1 MAEHLILLPSTTYQP
16 PAPAPVRRHGMA
28 LNTIMEEGSAQRAR
42 QHHGLKLANL
52 PVERPSFV
60 TQSSQEK
67 ITQWLSPQSDHFP
80 TPRGFHFMSAP
91 ILPES
96 PSAASMEYDEESVGN
111 NSPSASFSSSIPWN
125 RMSLSTVITEFD
137 DIYDVSDEEDR
148 RKSVRRTGSLKR
160 YNSSRSSIKRNLTPL
175 TIPEERESNVVEA
188 WSGAPDFKKLT
199 SPVPVTPSH
208 KVEMSPAV
216 MSYMQAQQIQ
226 DVPTISAPP
235 SLDGSL
241 SSEQMATMSAPPT
254 PIIGAED
261 DPPTADW
268 SGVHLQPGALETLHA
283 LSAGDGDEEYHP
295 EQVIEIPEE
304 RMPEMSQQTPRAI
317 TSSLLRPTLRL
328 STGSHQ
334 EQHQQAT
341 QPHVMGLS
349 ALDIPSPGGFFEG
362 LSPRSRSTWHTSS
375 TASGED
381 DIAPPTSTT
390 AEQFYRCPWT
400 EVSSAPP
407 PPPVPAFVQQQHIR
421 PAMVIPPPP
430 PRPSN
435 ITIPLPP
442 PPPLPKTT
450 EQLVEVRSTISDG
463 MPTARPTILEQVVV
477 AHDMTTAGEPITAR
491 RIPEWIEASISSETL
506 VDQQSSAAE
515 DITEIVTTYDPQYT
529 KKLQD
534 EALSNLDRTELWL
547 MAQKVYLQGVQPVDD
562 VDAKAAS
569 SSKGLDSEDA
579 DFVPELEPFQTLVEA
594 KKTVRFSEFAP
605 KPATSAGNIPRSLP
619 SRLARQESA
628 YYRAFQDYL
637 IRTRSQDAFVHRQ
650 PRFEALQAQRV
661 SLRDSHRNQ
670 LLGKFQLS
678 VVPQSAKK
686 RMSANVV
693 RGDDVLVDDFDKLRR
708 EKESEAMT
716 QTAISTWH
724 VAATKALNG
733 GKLFSAPIAKRLA
746 RLSRMGSVAAT
757 RARILD
763 LGGQIT
769 CDWAWHCAFTYPNT
783 KVYTVTTKKIR
794 QVSNS
799 NIRGPPNHRQVAVE
813 RFTKLPFPDAHFDL
827 VSARELQSVLKAAGE
842 NGGQDE
848 WDACLAEC
856 YRVLKPGGYLDFS
869 VMDSDIVNAGPLGLA
884 RSVEFGFALRTM
896 GYEPNPTRTFLS
908 KVAGAGF
915 ADTKRAWVCLPMGSA
930 PKTPAQRELMVR
942 DSSTG
947 VERSLALEA
956 MVQGSTEAAAGV
968 AGLAGSLVWERW
980 LLRTEMEKV
989 VCEGQL
995 NMVVLPEH
1003 EIREAGAAA
1012 LEGVHGIVEEGRR
1025 CGAGWRVLN
1034 GFARKPRGDEGVLE
1048 IRLDA

>member
-1 MAEHLILLPSTTYQP
+1 MAEQLMLLPATTYKP
-16 PAPAPVRRHGMA
+16 PKPAPVRRHGVA
-28 LNTIMEEGSAQRAR
+28 LNTIIEEDSAQRAAR
-42 QHHGLKLANL
+42 RSGLMLTNL
-52 PVERPSFV
+52 SAERPSYA
-60 TQSSQEK
+60 TQTSQEK
-67 ITQWLSPQSDHFP
+67 IAQWLSPQSDHFP

-96 PSAASMEYDEESVGN
+96 PSAASMEYDGESIGN
-111 NSPSASFSSSIPWN
+111 NSPSTSFSSSNPWN
-125 RMSLSTVITEFD
+125 RMSASTVVTEFD
-137 DIYDVSDEEDR
+137 DIYDVSDDEDR
-148 RKSVRRTGSLKR
+148 RKSFRRTGSIKR
-160 YNSSRSSIKRNLTPL
+160 YNSNRSSIKRNLTPL
-175 TIPEERESNVVEA
+175 TIPEERESSEVEP
-188 WSGAPDFKKLT
+188 WSGATDFKKLT

-226 DVPTISAPP
+226 EVPTISAPP

-283 LSAGDGDEEYHP
+283 LSAGDDDEDYHP
-295 EQVIEIPEE
+295 EQVIEISEE

-328 STGSHQ
+328 STGSPQ
-334 EQHQQAT
+334 EQQQQST
-341 QPHVMGLS
+341 QPQVLGLS
-349 ALDIPSPGGFFEG
+349 ALDIPSPGGFFNG
-362 LSPRSRSTWHTSS
+362 LSPRTRDTWHTSS
-375 TASGED
+375 TASDDD

-400 EVSSAPP
+400 EVSAPP
-407 PPPVPAFVQQQHIR
+407 PPPIPRVVVQQHQPIR
-421 PAMVIPPPP
+421 PAMVLPPPPP
-430 PRPSN
+430 PRRAN

-442 PPPLPKTT
+442 PPPRPQTT
-450 EQLVEVRSTISDG
+450 EQLVEIRSVMSDG
-463 MPTARPTILEQVVV
+463 IPTGRPTILEQVV
-477 AHDMTTAGEPITAR
+477 TARDDLTAAEEPVTAR

-506 VDQQSSAAE
+506 VDHHLSAADE
-515 DITEIVTTYDPQYT
+515 ITEIVTTYDPQYT
-529 KKLQD
+529 KKMQN

-547 MAQKVYLQGVQPVDD
+547 MAQKVYLQGVQPVED
-562 VDAKAAS
+562 VEEKAAS
-569 SSKGLDSEDA
+569 TSKVTAE
-579 DFVPELEPFQTLVEA
+579 VPELDALLA
-594 KKTVRFSEFAP
+594 KKTVRFSEIP
-605 KPATSAGNIPRSLP
+605 SSKPTSAFDIPRTLP
-619 SRLARQESA
+619 SRISRQESA

-637 IRTRSQDAFVHRQ
+637 IRTRTQDAFVHRQ
-650 PRFEALQAQRV
+650 PRFEALQAQRA
-661 SLRDSHRNQ
+661 SLRDAHRNQ

-686 RMSANVV
+686 RMSANVA
-693 RGDDVLVDDFDKLRR
+693 RGDDVLIDDFDKLRHD
-708 EKESEAMT
+708 KEAEAAR

-746 RLSRMGSVAAT
+746 RLSRMGAAAAT

-763 LGGQIT
+763 LGGQTT
-769 CDWAWHCAFTYPNT
+769 CDWAWHCAFTYPNA
-783 KVYTVTTKKIR
+783 KVYTVATKKVR

-813 RFTKLPFPDAHFDL
+813 RLTRLPFPNEHFDL

-856 YRVLKPGGYLDFS
+856 FRVLKPGGYLDFS
-869 VMDSDIVNAGPLGLA
+869 VMDSDIVNAGPTGLA

-930 PKTPAQRELMVR
+930 PKTAAQRELTVR
-942 DSSTG
+942 DSATG
-947 VERSLALEA
+947 VERSVELEA
-956 MVQGSTEAAAGV
+956 IVQGSTEAAAGL

-980 LLRTEMEKV
+980 LLRCEMEKLA
-989 VCEGQL
+989 CEGRL
-995 NMVVLPEH
+995 NNTMVVPEH
-1003 EIREAGAAA
+1003 EIREAAAAA
-1012 LEGVHGIVEEGRR
+1012 LQGVHGIVEEGRR

-1034 GFARKPRGDEGVLE
+1034 GFARKPRGEEGVLE
-1048 IRLDA
+1048 IMLDA

>member
-1 MAEHLILLPSTTYQP
+1 MADQTILLPATTYQP
-16 PAPAPVRRHGMA
+16 PASAPVRRHGMA
-28 LNTIMEEGSAQRAR
+28 LNTIMEEDSQRPNA
-42 QHHGLKLANL
+42 GLKLTSL
-52 PVERPSFV
+52 PARPSFA

-67 ITQWLSPQSDHFP
+67 IAQWLSPQSDHFP

-96 PSAASMEYDEESVGN
+96 PSTASADEES
-111 NSPSASFSSSIPWN
+111 NSPSVSFSSNPWN
-125 RMSLSTVITEFD
+125 RMSSSTVVTEFD
-137 DIYDVSDEEDR
+137 DIYDVSDDEDAR
-148 RKSVRRTGSLKR
+148 RSSRRSGSLKR
-160 YNSSRSSIKRNLTPL
+160 FNSSRSVKRTLTPL
-175 TIPEERESNVVEA
+175 TIPEERESAIIEGWAEA
-188 WSGAPDFKKLT
+188 HDFKKLT
-199 SPVPVTPSH
+199 SPVPVTPSN

-216 MSYMQAQQIQ
+216 KSFMQAQQIY

-254 PIIGAED
+254 PVIGAED

-283 LSAGDGDEEYHP
+283 LSAGDDEIEYQP
-295 EQVIEIPEE
+295 EQVIEVPEE

-317 TSSLLRPTLRL
+317 TSLLRPALRL
-328 STGSHQ
+328 STGSRE
-334 EQHQQAT
+334 EQQRSL
-341 QPHVMGLS
+341 QPSFSGLS
-349 ALDIPSPGGFFEG
+349 ALDIPSPGGFFSD
-362 LSPRSRSTWHTSS
+362 LSPRSRTTWHTSS
-375 TASGED
+375 TGNDD

-390 AEQFYRCPWT
+390 AEQFYRCPWA
-400 EVSSAPP
+400 EPA
-407 PPPVPAFVQQQHIR
+407 PPVPAVQQVR
-421 PAMVIPPPP
+421 MAIPPPP
-430 PRPSN
+430 PRPAN

-442 PPPLPKTT
+442 PPPLPVTT
-450 EQLVEVRSTISDG
+450 EQLVEARSTMSDG
-463 MPTARPTILEQVVV
+463 MPTGRPVILEQVVE
-477 AHDMTTAGEPITAR
+477 ARDMNLEEPITAR
-491 RIPEWIEASISSETL
+491 RIPEWIEASVSSETL
-506 VDQQSSAAE
+506 VEPASE

-547 MAQKVYLQGVQPVDD
+547 MAQKSYLKGVQPSEETDEELVS
-562 VDAKAAS
+562 S
-569 SSKGLDSEDA
+569 SSKNA
-579 DFVPELEPFQTLVEA
+579 DIAKVEEAPEPEPFLALAETTA
-594 KKTVRFSEFAP
+594 KKTVRFSEVP
-605 KPATSAGNIPRSLP
+605 KPGNFPRSLP
-619 SRLARQESA
+619 SRLSRQESA

-637 IRTRSQDAFVHRQ
+637 IRTRGQDAFVHRQ

-661 SLRDSHRNQ
+661 SLRDAHRNQ

-693 RGDDVLVDDFDKLRR
+693 RGDDVLVDDFEKLKR
-708 EKESEAMT
+708 EKEAEAMT

-746 RLSRMGSVAAT
+746 RLSRMGSVAST

-769 CDWAWHCAFTYPNT
+769 CDWAWHCAFTYPNA

-813 RFTKLPFPDAHFDL
+813 RLTKLPFPDAHFDL
-827 VSARELQSVLKAAGE
+827 VSARELQSVLKSVGE

-896 GYEPNPTRTFLS
+896 GYEPNPTKTFLS

-915 ADTKRAWVCLPMGSA
+915 ADTKRAWVCLPMGAA
-930 PKTPAQRELMVR
+930 PKSAAQRELIVR
-942 DSSTG
+942 DSTTG
-947 VERSLALEA
+947 VELSLELEA
-956 MVQGSTEAAAGV
+956 LVQGSTEAAAGV
-968 AGLAGSLVWERW
+968 SGLAGSLVWERW
-980 LLRTEMEKV
+980 LLRCEMEKV
-989 VCEGQL
+989 VCEGRL
-995 NMVVLPEH
+995 NAAIVPEQ

-1012 LEGVHGIVEEGRR
+1012 LQGVHGIVEEGRR

-1034 GFARKPRGDEGVLE
+1034 GFARKPRGEEGVLE